1 MPPRPGRASVRRAMS
16 QENMLVFEEAMDAA
30 SRGDLEAFLRHVDEN
45 IVWIAARSA
54 VEGAYRGH
62 DGLRRFFADNDEN
75 FEVFEPDFREMRD
88 LGDRILAVGSIH
100 IRARGSTVETDI
112 PVAGIFTFRRGKLV
126 RWEDFRER
134 QIALEAAGLSE

>member
-1 MPPRPGRASVRRAMS
+1 MS
-16 QENMLVFEEAMDAA
+16 QENMRVFEKAMLAA
-30 SRGDLEAFLRHVDEN
+30 SRGDIEAFLRHVDED

-54 VEGAYRGH
+54 VEGAYHGH
-62 DGLRRFFADNDEN
+62 DGLRKFFADNDES
-75 FEVFEPDFREMRD
+75 FDVFEPDFREVRD

-112 PVAGIFTFRRGKLV
+112 PVAGIFTFRRGKLL

-134 QIALEAAGLSE
+134 RLALEAVGLSE